1 MKLSTTACA
10 VIAGVQLL
18 RGIATEAAPQPIAT
32 GKIDGVTLQVLVE
45 GGKLLLGA
53 NDIVIVLELRSSAG
67 PSDVRDVVLIAAR
80 PGAPAQAVTI
90 NLSSNDGGRFHGT
103 LTLPL
108 TGNWRM
114 EVAWH
119 DEHGHHSHDF
129 MVPVVA
135 GHH

>member
-1 MKLSTTACA
+1 MRLSTTACA

-18 RGIATEAAPQPIAT
+18 RGIAAGAAPQPIAT
-32 GKIDGVTLQVLVE
+32 GKIDGVTVQVLAE

-53 NDIVIVLELRSSAG
+53 NDIVLELRSSAG
-67 PSDVRDVVLIAAR
+67 PSDVSDVVLIAAR
-80 PGAPAQAVTI
+80 PGAPAEAVNI
-90 NLSSNDGGRFHGT
+90 NLSPNGGGRFHGT
-103 LTLPL
+103 LTLPW

-119 DEHGHHSHDF
+119 DEHGHHSHEF
-129 MVPVVA
+129 TVPVVA